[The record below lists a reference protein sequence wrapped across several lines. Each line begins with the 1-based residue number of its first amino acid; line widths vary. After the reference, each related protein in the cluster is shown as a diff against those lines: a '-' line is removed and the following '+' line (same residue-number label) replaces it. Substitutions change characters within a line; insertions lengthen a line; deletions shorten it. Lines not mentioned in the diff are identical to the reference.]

1 MNMEALGL
9 ISKVLFDEHN
19 TGGCLIHSGNS
30 RSVGRFLKIRLME
43 VYSQQSLKFSNKLP
57 NDTPVNERTIE
68 FIHILPTLAQTS
80 DFFDGLNRH
89 AETFCRTIESNIAD
103 SIEIQDALE
112 EINKQQRS
120 KRINLKESLRE
131 LKGVGNYIESI
142 LNKVENGVTITDNEK
157 TIFKFLLANILKIDQ
172 NSDNSNVEY
181 IIKTLTKYFHPDR
194 CSGKNS
200 DLYSC
205 ILSNGLRIIDH
216 IKILWDVEKTENS
229 RSQKGISHEL
239 TIDSLIESTANLK
252 KLSGLDRFEAYEKIR
267 KEILAIKASVLKDN
281 YKERLFMS
289 IIQADSSDL
298 MELII
303 NRLGINNLKVNNETP
318 LIYAIQNAAVKVVR
332 ILIEKQDINAPG
344 LEGKTPLQVA
354 IDCYKKRKDKDTDR
368 NCTSDFTRII
378 QSLLDCHKLCVDAK
392 DFRGKTAL
400 CHIAHQKKIDSTSFE
415 IINKLITLGGNI
427 DQPIMPDITVRSF
440 LKGKLKKQE
449 FYDIET
455 LADNLEDFRNGRFP
469 LIPSIAKLNTLTS
482 MDRFEAYE
490 IIRKEMLSL
499 KASDLKD
506 NYKERLLMSIIQADS
521 SDLMEIMINRLSIN
535 NLKVN
540 NETPLIYAI
549 QNTAVKVVKILI
561 EKEDIN
567 APGLKGITP
576 LQVAIDCYKKSKDRN
591 ANSDFTEIIQ
601 SLLDSHKLC
610 VDAKDSE
617 GKTALGHI
625 ALQIKINST
634 SLEIINKLINLG
646 ANIDQP
652 IKYDITVRSFI
663 KRKLNEQQFY
673 DIETL
678 ADNLKDTRVGVEFHG
693 DKIVALIGEYNK
705 TSHNYDKAR
714 KKVEEAISNR
724 KTLLQKKGCK
734 KTVLMAAIESDSLS
748 FIQLLLKR
756 SDFTLDQ
763 LTTEGD
769 SPLDYARKK
778 GAHTIIE
785 FLSDVVSTAG
795 AFPTNSG
802 NTMKSSKRPFTN
814 TSTDGATPPKI
825 QKMS

>member
-57 NDTPVNERTIE
+57 NDTPINERTIE

-89 AETFCRTIESNIAD
+89 AENFCRTIESNIAD

-112 EINKQQRS
+112 ELNKEHRS
-120 KRINLKESLRE
+120 KRIDLKESLRE
-131 LKGVGNYIESI
+131 LKGVGNLMDSI
-142 LNKVENGVTITDNEK
+142 LNKVENGDKITDNEK

-172 NSDNSNVEY
+172 NTDNSNVKY

-239 TIDSLIESTANLK
+239 TIDSLIESIANLK
-252 KLSGLDRFEAYEKIR
+252 KLSSMHRFEAYEKIR
-267 KEILAIKASVLKDN
+267 KEILAIKASDLKDN
-281 YKERLFMS
+281 DKERLF
-289 IIQADSSDL
+289 
-298 MELII
+298 
-303 NRLGINNLKVNNETP
+303 
-318 LIYAIQNAAVKVVR
+318 
-332 ILIEKQDINAPG
+332 
-344 LEGKTPLQVA
+344 
-354 IDCYKKRKDKDTDR
+354 
-368 NCTSDFTRII
+368 
-378 QSLLDCHKLCVDAK
+378 
-392 DFRGKTAL
+392 
-400 CHIAHQKKIDSTSFE
+400 
-415 IINKLITLGGNI
+415 
-427 DQPIMPDITVRSF
+427 
-440 LKGKLKKQE
+440 
-449 FYDIET
+449 
-455 LADNLEDFRNGRFP
+455 
-469 LIPSIAKLNTLTS
+469 
-482 MDRFEAYE
+482 
-490 IIRKEMLSL
+490 
-499 KASDLKD
+499 
-506 NYKERLLMSIIQADS
+506 MSIIQADS

-549 QNTAVKVVKILI
+549 QNTAVEVIKILI

-567 APGLKGITP
+567 APGLERITP
-576 LQVAIDCYKKSKDRN
+576 LQVAIHCYKKSKDKN

-601 SLLDSHKLC
+601 SLLDCHKLC
-610 VDAKDSE
+610 VDAKDFE
-617 GKTALGHI
+617 GKTALCHI
-625 ALQIKINST
+625 ALQKEIDST

-646 ANIDQP
+646 ANIDQC
-652 IKYDITVRSFI
+652 IIRDITVRSFI
-663 KRKLNEQQFY
+663 KRRLNEKQFCDIETLVDNLEDFRNGRFPLIPSIANLKKLSSIDRFEASEKIRKEMLALKASDLKDNYKERLLRSIIKADSSELIKIMINRLSISNLKVNNETPLIYAIQNTAVEVIKILIEKEDINAPGLERITPLQVAIHCYKKRKDKNANSDFIEIIQSLLDSHKLCVDAKDFEGNTALCHIALQKEIDSTSLEIINKLINLGANIDQRIIRDITVRSFIKRRLNEKQFY

-678 ADNLKDTRVGVEFHG
+678 ADNLKDLRVGVEFHG
-693 DKIVALIGEYNK
+693 DDIVALIDEYNK
-705 TSHNYDKAR
+705 TSHNNDKAL

-724 KTLLQKKGCK
+724 KTLLQKKDYK
-734 KTVLMAAIESDSLS
+734 KTVLMAAIESNALS

-756 SDFTLDQ
+756 SDFSLDQ

-778 GAHTIIE
+778 GAHTIVE
-785 FLSDVVSTAG
+785 FLSDVVSTTG

-802 NTMKSSKRPFTN
+802 NTKQSSNSPFTN
-814 TSTDGATPPKI
+814 TSTDGATRPKI